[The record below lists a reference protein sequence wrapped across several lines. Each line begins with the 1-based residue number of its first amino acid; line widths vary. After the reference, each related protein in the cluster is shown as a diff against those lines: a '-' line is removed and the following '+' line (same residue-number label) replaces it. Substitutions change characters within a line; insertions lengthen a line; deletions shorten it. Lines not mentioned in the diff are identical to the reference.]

1 MNIAPTI
8 RTLAGA
14 VLGTLLLAACVTAP
28 TPKNYST
35 FYSESPRSILVVP
48 ALNNTVSVTAADF
61 FVSTVS
67 RPFAERG
74 YYVYPAYMVKRVLED
89 QGLSDAGL
97 VHSAD
102 ASRLGSLFGC
112 DAALFVEIQRWE
124 SQYLVISTSTNVQF
138 DYVLKSCKTGEELW
152 RDRQSLAY
160 SPQASNSGNPLADL
174 LVQAIISA
182 IEKGSPNYIPLTQ
195 QANLLASSTPG
206 QGLPAGPYLP
216 AAHGQDRDQFPIG
229 Q

>member
-1 MNIAPTI
+1 MNIGKVVRALGLMVASSVVLTACA
-8 RTLAGA
+8 AG
-14 VLGTLLLAACVTAP
+14 P
-28 TPKNYST
+28 SPKNYQA
-35 FYSESPRSILVVP
+35 FYSENPTSILVVP
-48 ALNNTVSVTAADF
+48 ALNNTVSVNAADF
-61 FVSTVS
+61 FVSTIS

-102 ASRLGSLFGC
+102 ASRLGGLFGC
-112 DAALFVEIQRWE
+112 DAVLFVEIQRWE
-124 SQYLVISTSTNVQF
+124 SQYIVITTSTNVEFQ
-138 DYVLKSCKTGEELW
+138 YTLKSCRTGQVLW
-152 RDRQSLAY
+152 SDKQSLAY

-174 LVQAIISA
+174 LVQAIMSA

-195 QANLLASSTPG
+195 QANLQAAAWPG

-216 AAHGQDRDQFPIG
+216 VQHGNDRKQYPASE
-229 Q
+229 